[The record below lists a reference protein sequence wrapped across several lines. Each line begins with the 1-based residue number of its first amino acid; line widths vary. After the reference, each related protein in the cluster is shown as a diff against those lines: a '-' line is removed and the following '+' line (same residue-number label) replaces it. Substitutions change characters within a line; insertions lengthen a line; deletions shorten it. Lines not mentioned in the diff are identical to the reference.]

1 MISIRRIYDR
11 LEKLATFNSTPDQ
24 GITRL
29 SFTPEDRQARE
40 WFVAEAKRMGMEV
53 RVDGAGNT
61 FARMGGKGKA
71 ILCGSHLDTV
81 PHGGKYDGALG
92 VVAALEVV
100 ETLYESGVV
109 LKRPF
114 EVVVWSDEEGA
125 RFGTGLLGSRA
136 ASGVLTE
143 QELSTIRDKNG
154 ILLGEA
160 MRPFAVGELESARLN
175 GEDYECYLEVHIEQG
190 SRLIDEGY
198 QVGVVE
204 GIVGISRLIVTIK
217 GQANH
222 AGTTP
227 MNKRRDALFGAAQ
240 VVLGVRGIGLK
251 HMPGV
256 ATVGQIKALPGAVNV
271 IPGEVTLSIEVRDLN
286 QDTIDTMVQ
295 EARKLVA
302 GVCQESGLQWE
313 DVLLK
318 NSEPSL
324 TDEGLKKVM
333 REEIEI
339 LQFKGLSLPSG
350 AGHDAQSLA
359 LIMPAAMLFVPSIDG
374 ISHNPL
380 EECRPEDIEAG
391 VLALYKTV
399 ERLIT
404 CI

>member
-11 LEKLATFNSTPDQ
+11 LEKLATFNATPDQ

-29 SFTPEDRQARE
+29 SFTPEDKQARD
-40 WFVAEAKRMGMEV
+40 WFVSEAKRMGMDV

-61 FARMGGKGKA
+61 FARLGGKGKA

-92 VVAALEVV
+92 VVAALEVAQ
-100 ETLYESGVV
+100 TLHESGVA

-114 EVVVWSDEEGA
+114 EVVVWSDEEGG

-136 ASGVLTE
+136 AIGVLTE
-143 QELSTIRDKNG
+143 QELSTTRDKNDV
-154 ILLGEA
+154 LLGDA
-160 MRPFAVGELESARLN
+160 LRPFAVGELEGARID
-175 GEDYECYLEVHIEQG
+175 GENYECYLEVHIEQG

-271 IPGEVTLSIEVRDLN
+271 IPGEVTLSIEVRDLS
-286 QDTIDTMVQ
+286 QQTIDTMVQ

-313 DVLLK
+313 SVLLK

-324 TDEGLKKVM
+324 TDAGLKKIM
-333 REEIEI
+333 WEEIEA
-339 LQFKGLSLPSG
+339 LELKGLSMPSG

-374 ISHNPL
+374 ISHSPF

-391 VLALYKTV
+391 VSALYKAV

-404 CI
+404 